1 MIPLGW
7 LLGITAVVTFMPVGL
22 LLYGHALAQIL
33 GESIGWYLLKRTA
46 PKRAII
52 LKKVAEEEAELAKET
67 VSGKR
72 AKGVD
77 EEWERVESYTVGNAV
92 NGDVAEKD
100 WEGIVGFLH
109 PFCNAGGGGERVL
122 WAAVRATQ
130 QRWPKATCVVYTGDH
145 DVTKEKMLERVENR
159 FNIQLHAPTVTF
171 LYLTTRHLVLASTW
185 SFATLLGQSFGSL
198 FMAYDAF
205 SLLVPDIFVDTMGYA
220 FALGLCKLMFPNVPT
235 GAYVHY
241 PTISTDMLASL
252 DSTAPSTH
260 GVNAGQGAGARGA
273 AKKVYWE
280 VFAKIYGWVGSSIDV
295 VMTNSTWTQGHIRSL
310 WGGFRAERGPMS
322 DIAVVYPPV
331 AVEEL
336 ESEIEISAASEKKRS
351 KTLLYIAQ
359 FRPEKNHTLILNSFA
374 EFMRTKTPATKGA
387 KLVLVGSVRDD
398 SDSKRVYELRLLANE
413 LQIKDSVEFH
423 LDASWPEILE
433 WLRKASVGVNG
444 MWNEHFGI
452 GVVEYQAAGLVAVVH
467 KSGGP
472 KIDIVTEVEG
482 KPTGFHATTAT
493 EFAEGFEE
501 ALSLK
506 DTLDWRRR
514 ARLSSKRFTEEEFAK
529 RFIKQMETLVVL
541 QVNGPGPG
549 KEIDT
554 HFTEG
559 FHM

>member
-1 MIPLGW
+1 
-7 LLGITAVVTFMPVGL
+7 
-22 LLYGHALAQIL
+22 
-33 GESIGWYLLKRTA
+33 
-46 PKRAII
+46 
-52 LKKVAEEEAELAKET
+52 
-67 VSGKR
+67 
-72 AKGVD
+72 
-77 EEWERVESYTVGNAV
+77 
-92 NGDVAEKD
+92 
-100 WEGIVGFLH
+100 
-109 PFCNAGGGGERVL
+109 
-122 WAAVRATQ
+122 
-130 QRWPKATCVVYTGDH
+130 
-145 DVTKEKMLERVENR
+145 
-159 FNIQLHAPTVTF
+159 
-171 LYLTTRHLVLASTW
+171 
-185 SFATLLGQSFGSL
+185 
-198 FMAYDAF
+198 MAYDAF

-220 FALGLCKLMFPNVPT
+220 FALGLCKLMFPKVPT

-252 DSTAPSTH
+252 DSTTNSTY
-260 GVNAGQGAGARGA
+260 GVNAGKGAGARGA
-273 AKKVYWE
+273 AKKIYWE
-280 VFAKIYGWVGSSIDV
+280 IFAKVYGWVGSSIDV

-310 WGGFRAERGPMS
+310 WGGFRAERGVMS

-336 ESEIEISAASEKKRS
+336 ESEIEISAESEKKRS

-482 KPTGFHATTAT
+482 KPTGESHSISRPFLLVRSNRYQGSMRQLRLNSPKGSRRLFRSRIHLTGVAGHGCLHRGLQKRNLRRGSSSRWRRWCSCRLTGRVLVRNRYPFYRGIPHVEIAKKKILACILCHLVGRTLVYCVSVPVT
-493 EFAEGFEE
+493 RQEKNE
-501 ALSLK
+501 ALELY
-506 DTLDWRRR
+506 
-514 ARLSSKRFTEEEFAK
+514 
-529 RFIKQMETLVVL
+529 
-541 QVNGPGPG
+541 
-549 KEIDT
+549 
-554 HFTEG
+554 
-559 FHM
+559 